1 MAKWRFV
8 RDWTNQQ
15 FSNLQRRFPLFAT
28 IGVVGGTLGLLGG
41 GASLAEPFA
50 ENDTTRE
57 FLLSSTLA
65 SITIMAVV
73 VLAWREKQLGRHSKY
88 VETLHHQEE
97 ASELLRDLR
106 IYLRRF
112 GNSQVAPNPEV
123 LARSRAMIEEVLTI
137 YAHIFSALTSTRC
150 RTCVKMVN
158 VSVFHKHRMP
168 TPDDLLVYTL
178 ARDASSQKEEQNHD
192 KDRLTQGQDKLAE
205 NSDFL
210 SLFDPEVRDNR
221 FFLSNNLANESGYR
235 TSSWNYRMKIASKRK
250 TGGRYDE
257 WPLWYRSTIVWPVRR
272 ARHEVLGI
280 SDPICIGFVTVDS
293 RHTEVFSAT
302 EHAPIGQILANAL
315 YPILDQ
321 YVSLDQMIAS
331 RKRDIS

>member
-1 MAKWRFV
+1 MAIGRFV
-8 RDWTNQQ
+8 REWTTRK
-15 FSNLQRRFPLFAT
+15 FSRLQRHFPLCAT
-28 IGVVGGTLGLLGG
+28 FGAVGGTLGVLGG
-41 GASLAEPFA
+41 GASLADAFA
-50 ENDTTRE
+50 ANETTRE
-57 FLLSSTLA
+57 FLLSFTLA
-65 SITIMAVV
+65 SITIMALA
-73 VLAWREKQLGRHSKY
+73 VLARKEKQLGRHSKY
-88 VETLHHQEE
+88 VETLHYQEE

-112 GNSQVAPNPEV
+112 GHGQAEPSPEV

-137 YAHIFSALTSTRC
+137 YAHIFSILTSTRC

-158 VSVFHKHRMP
+158 VTRFSKTRMP

-192 KDRLTQGQDKLAE
+192 KDRLAQGEDKLAE

-210 SLFDPEVRDNR
+210 SLFDPESRDNR

-235 TSSWNYRMKIASKRK
+235 TSSWDYRMKIASKRK

-272 ARHEVLGI
+272 ARHDALGI

-293 RHTEVFSAT
+293 RLTEVFSAT

-331 RKRDIS
+331 RKRGIA